1 MLAKTQAAD
10 PYRVLILPH
19 TRRDGDVT
27 CALFERSGLTCQ
39 VLERAA
45 KLATEIE
52 RAVGA
57 VVLTDAAFTDRDI
70 ERFLVV
76 LERKPARRA
85 QERDTLEPADIGADA
100 SELSAG
106 GASRPGPAIPD
117 PRPDA
122 AATR

>member
-10 PYRVLILPH
+10 PYRVLVLPH

-76 LERKPARRA
+76 LERQPAWSDVPVVLLT
-85 QERDTLEPADIGADA
+85 Q
-100 SELSAG
+100 AG
-106 GASRPGPAIPD
+106 IESPETARL
-117 PRPDA
+117 
-122 AATR
+122 